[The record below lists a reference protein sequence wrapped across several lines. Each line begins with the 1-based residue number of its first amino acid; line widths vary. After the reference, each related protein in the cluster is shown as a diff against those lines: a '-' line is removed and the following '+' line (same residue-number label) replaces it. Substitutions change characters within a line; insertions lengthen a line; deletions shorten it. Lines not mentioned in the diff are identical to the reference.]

1 MSSHCYNKNLPLAGR
16 DASLLLENGI
26 TVDVSTHTPLA
37 GRDGC
42 GSCSCYRRMSFYSHA
57 PCGT

>member
-26 TVDVSTHTPLA
+26 TVDVSTHTL
-37 GRDGC
+37 RDVTI
-42 GSCSCYRRMSFYSHA
+42 SVHIA
-57 PCGT
+57 AI